1 MRVAIVW
8 LSVFFLLP
16 LFPSLASGFTHEYN
30 MLTTEEASTIGEGN
44 LQTEIEL
51 GVTKQPDASELY
63 NIPRI
68 RLTFGLSEW
77 ADMEFEYE
85 VLAVNNT
92 DFMEVET
99 GKINENYDKIG
110 AGDLR
115 IRLKVAPYEFG
126 PHRMGVQF
134 ATRLPNAEQDQGL
147 GANETDFKAK
157 VLLSTDWGRLATHLN
172 GGIAVTQNIRRNGD
186 LDNFFIWGI
195 GGEYALTDSLML
207 MGEIEGSTGL
217 GSGVNGSTENIAE
230 GEEGNAR
237 ARARLAL
244 SGPIGDWRWGVSAF
258 KGVNSHTEDWGA
270 QIGLSK
276 TWGIGSPTDSDPAQP
291 PREKESVPESYYNP
305 MKTEEAYTIG
315 ERNFRTEVAIGY
327 ANQPDDSDL
336 YLLPDL
342 TLGWGIGPRADLEF
356 GLQYLVVRDTSRFDR
371 DGNVLETDMDED
383 GIGDIRVKFK
393 TSPFECRHGRLGFQF
408 MTKVPTAEDKD
419 ALGTEEL
426 DFSVKVLFT
435 TDWAQF
441 FGDSALGRLKTHL
454 NAGLVIQAD
463 PKKLS
468 SQDDYFVAGIAA
480 EYQVLP
486 ALVLWG
492 ELVGSSN
499 TGSDVQ
505 NISEGDYG
513 NAFAE
518 ARIGLAGPVPDI
530 GFCQDWK
537 WGATLSSGLNSDSR
551 DWTASIGLS
560 HTWGL

>member
-1 MRVAIVW
+1 MILW
-8 LSVFFLLP
+8 LSLFLLLP
-16 LFPSLASGFTHEYN
+16 LFPSRASGFTQGYH
-30 MLTTEEASTIGEGN
+30 MLATEEASTIGEDN

-68 RLTFGLSEW
+68 RLTYGLSEW
-77 ADMEFEYE
+77 ADIEFEYE

-92 DFMEVET
+92 DFTEADT
-99 GKINENYDKIG
+99 GKIKENYDSAG
-110 AGDLR
+110 TGDLR

-126 PHRMGVQF
+126 RHRMGVQF
-134 ATRLPNAEQDQGL
+134 ATRLPNAVQEQGL
-147 GANETDFKAK
+147 GTNETDFKAK
-157 VLLSTDWGRLATHLN
+157 VLFSTDWGRLVTHLN
-172 GGIAVTQNIRRNGD
+172 GGIAVTQNISRNRD

-195 GGEYALTDSLML
+195 GGEYELADSLTL

-217 GSGVNGSTENIAE
+217 GSSVNGFTENIAE
-230 GEEGNAR
+230 GDEGIAR

-270 QIGLSK
+270 QIGLSR
-276 TWGIGSPTDSDPAQP
+276 TWGIDGLSDSGPAQP
-291 PREKESVPESYYNP
+291 IREKDSVPESYYNP
-305 MKTEEAYTIG
+305 LKTEEAYTIG
-315 ERNFRTEVAIGY
+315 ERNVRTEVAFGY
-327 ANQPDDSDL
+327 ADQPDGSDL

-356 GLQYLVVRDTSRFDR
+356 GFQYLVVRDTSRFDR
-371 DGNVLETDMDED
+371 HGNVIETDMDED

-393 TSPFECRHGRLGFQF
+393 TSPFQCRYGRLGFQL

-419 ALGTEEL
+419 ALGTGEL
-426 DFSVKVLFT
+426 DFSVKVLFS

-441 FGDSALGRLKTHL
+441 FEDSALGRLKTHL
-454 NAGLVIQAD
+454 NVGLAIQAD

-468 SQDDYFVAGIAA
+468 SQDDYVVAGIAA
-480 EYQVLP
+480 EYEILP
-486 ALVLWG
+486 ALVFWG

-499 TGSDVQ
+499 TGSDVH

-513 NAFAE
+513 DAFAE
-518 ARIGLAGPVPDI
+518 ARLGLTGSVPEIGS
-530 GFCQDWK
+530 FQDWK
-537 WGATLSSGLNSDSR
+537 WGATLSSGLNNESR